1 MCPNIKNLIIL
12 GQTGNFL
19 TFVGRAKPKWKAYP
33 DRWSEQENTAE
44 LTVARG

>member
-12 GQTGNFL
+12 GQTLNYL
-19 TFVGRAKPKWKAYP
+19 PFVGLAKPKWKACP
-33 DRWSEQENTAE
+33 GRWSEPENTDE